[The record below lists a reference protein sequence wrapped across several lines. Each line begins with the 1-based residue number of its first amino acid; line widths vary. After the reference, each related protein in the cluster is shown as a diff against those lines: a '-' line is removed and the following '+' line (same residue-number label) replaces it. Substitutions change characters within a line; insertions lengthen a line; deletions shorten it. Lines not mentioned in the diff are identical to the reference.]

1 MATGFPGWNQ
11 QVMGADDGILG
22 LASLNIHD
30 LLRFENKPSLDDFT
44 EVVRNILDAY
54 GLCNAVYYCPT
65 FRSRPFDDPFLV
77 VTYQQE
83 WVSHYI
89 RSNYA
94 AVDPV
99 VSAGARSL
107 LPVDW
112 SRLDR
117 SNRKVVKMF
126 NESREAGVGGQG
138 LTIPIRGAE
147 NGMWALFSVTAN
159 DSDTEWARHRRQ
171 IVADLVLIGHFVHQK
186 AFDLHSSGEVID
198 LNAITRR
205 ETEALS
211 WTAEG
216 KNVADIAALMR
227 ISAETVKAHLD
238 SARFKLGALNRVHA
252 VAKAIRNGLIS

>member
-1 MATGFPGWNQ
+1 MD
-11 QVMGADDGILG
+11 ADDDILG

-30 LLRFENKPSLDDFT
+30 LLRFESKPKVDDFT
-44 EVVRNILDAY
+44 EVVRKILGAY
-54 GLCNAVYYCPT
+54 GLRNAVYYCPT
-65 FRSRPFDDPFLV
+65 FRSRPLDDPFLV

-99 VSAGARSL
+99 VNIGARSV

-112 SRLDR
+112 ARFDR

-126 NESREAGVGGQG
+126 SESREAGVGAQG

-147 NGMWALFSVTAN
+147 SGMWALFSVTSN
-159 DSDTEWARHRRQ
+159 DSDTEWTRHRRQ
-171 IVADLVLIGHFVHQK
+171 IVADLVLIAHFVHQK
-186 AFDLHSSGEVID
+186 AFELHTSGDVVD

-216 KNVADIAALMR
+216 KHVADIATLMH

-252 VAKAIRNGLIS
+252 VAKAIRNGIIS